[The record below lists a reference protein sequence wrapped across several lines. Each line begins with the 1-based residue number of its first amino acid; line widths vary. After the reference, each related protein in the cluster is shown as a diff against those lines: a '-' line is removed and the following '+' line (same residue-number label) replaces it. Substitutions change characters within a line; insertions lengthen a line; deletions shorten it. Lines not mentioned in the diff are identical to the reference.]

1 MRTHHFTISSLAV
14 ALLFFAPTVRA
25 QLIDNNQAP
34 NTAKAGINKSLA
46 NEIGPGRGDLMTP
59 NSSLFIINR
68 DPFRSVRRGR
78 QIFQRKFTRAQG
90 QGPANSD
97 GTGNINVTGESAPA
111 CLIAALA
118 AMAVRAVPPAQVAM
132 WRRDQIAGTLH
143 TYLAW
148 D

>member
-25 QLIDNNQAP
+25 QLVDNNLAP

-90 QGPANSD
+90 QGPNNSD
-97 GTGNINVTGESAPA
+97 GTGNINVTGGIGAGLSDSCAGLPRTSA
-111 CLIAALA
+111 
-118 AMAVRAVPPAQVAM
+118 RF
-132 WRRDQIAGTLH
+132 RRRR
-143 TYLAW
+143 W
-148 D
+148 